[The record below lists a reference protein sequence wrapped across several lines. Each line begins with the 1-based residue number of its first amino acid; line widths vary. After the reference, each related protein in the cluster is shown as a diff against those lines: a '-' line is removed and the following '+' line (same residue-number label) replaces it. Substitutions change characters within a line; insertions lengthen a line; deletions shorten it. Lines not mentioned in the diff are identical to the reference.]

1 MRAVPVI
8 VIIDDRVTNRDILA
22 KLASSLDEE
31 TVVQSFS
38 NPQVAL
44 DWIGEHTP
52 DLVITDYKMP
62 SMDGASFIRKLREL
76 PLCGDVPVIVV
87 TVYEDRDFR
96 YKALE
101 AGATDFLLSP
111 LDHYEFRARA
121 HNLLTLRKQQEII
134 KKRAHILERKLRSS
148 DDLRREE
155 LRESEEKLRLVT
167 NCIPAMIHVTD
178 SGGICIFINSYQAH
192 FFGLES
198 GDCLGQPMAEL
209 FGRDYAGRHLE
220 LNRRVFETGETISGA
235 EETLISREG
244 DERTFLTT
252 KTPLKGSSGQVVN
265 VVTVAVDISDRKVV
279 ERALQEAKEV
289 AEAGNRTKTEFL
301 ASMSHELRTP
311 LNAVMGFADVMRVEM
326 LGPIGNPKYLEY
338 AEDIRASAE
347 HLLHIIND
355 MLDVSAIESGK
366 LDLVESDV
374 DVQRAIDDT
383 IRLVKGRA
391 DSSAITI
398 DWREAGPLPQLRGDA
413 RRLKQILINILSNSI
428 KFTPA
433 GGRISLRAGLL
444 DRGELQI
451 TVADTG
457 IGIAEQ
463 DIPTA
468 KARFGRIESAANR
481 KYPGT
486 GLGLTLAIELMKLHG
501 GDLEISSAVGKGTT
515 VTLLFPSERTQPAA
529 TSAGGFGD

>member
-1 MRAVPVI
+1 MPVI

-31 TVVQSFS
+31 TVVQTFS
-38 NPQVAL
+38 NPQAAL
-44 DWIGEHTP
+44 DWIGERTP

-62 SMDGASFIRKLREL
+62 SMDGASFIRRLRAL
-76 PLCGDVPVIVV
+76 PLCVDVPVIVV

-167 NCIPAMIHVTD
+167 NCIPAMIYVSD
-178 SGGICIFINSYQAH
+178 SGGNCIFINSYQAH
-192 FFGLES
+192 FFGVEPA
-198 GDCLGQPMAEL
+198 DCMGLALAEL
-209 FGRDYAGRHLE
+209 FGNDYAARHLE
-220 LNRRVFETGETISGA
+220 LDRRVFESGATISGA
-235 EETLISREG
+235 EETLVSGEG

-252 KTPLKGSSGQVVN
+252 KTPLRGVSGQIIN

-279 ERALQEAKEV
+279 ERALQDAKEV
-289 AEAGNRTKTEFL
+289 AEAGNRTKSEFL

-366 LDLVESDV
+366 LDLVESNV
-374 DVQRAIDDT
+374 DVGRAIDDV
-383 IRLVKGRA
+383 IRLIKGRA
-391 DSSAITI
+391 DSSAVSIV
-398 DWREAGPLPQLRGDA
+398 WRESEPLPQLRGDA

-433 GGRISLRAGLL
+433 GGRISLASALL
-444 DRGELQI
+444 DGGGLELAI
-451 TVADTG
+451 TDTG

-463 DIPTA
+463 DIPIA

-501 GDLEISSAVGKGTT
+501 GDLEISSTVGKGTT
-515 VTLLFPSERTQPAA
+515 VTLLFPPERTLPAS
-529 TSAGGFGD
+529 TSAGGMGDD